1 MNLKDLSTDS
11 RQIVDPSRFDEVVI
25 ERPIAIQDAPTEDQI
40 KVELTGYS
48 NEFGGQLVDRD
59 YEILD
64 KNINGDGNLEI
75 TLSTA
80 DGVQGGDYLAEFS
93 LAQDGDTTD
102 IGKFFYQ
109 NGVFDASTAGSLTH
123 RISAEL
129 ERLSGTFTDG
139 QRVEN
144 ATNFADIGGD
154 FIGMS
159 RLQYSTTSSLF
170 RKHGGEP
177 IPYFEGAGSIVFPDN
192 PFSSRESTT
201 FAVFEWNRSE
211 VINKNFI
218 VSRLI
223 QGDNIF
229 FELRNEQD
237 YIVVD
242 SDYSTEVLYE
252 GLGPSASNIVVIGF
266 RINTESGK
274 AAASVNRE
282 ITKEPQTLTGQSF
295 GTGEPQFTLDPE
307 GEINGLRTF
316 DILTYDS
323 YLTDEQVNKVAK
335 QLSYF
340 YSADLASPRRDKIGQ
355 GSPKVQNHMF
365 YDEDV
370 LKYDLLVADNPTAKS
385 YDISVD
391 PPIKEWSSSGSA
403 DSVAFNS
410 HQRSV
415 IGTSSGDVIFLTSD
429 GEEIWRFEGHELAI
443 NSVEAGR
450 QYGAYSGSND
460 GTLRKVGKRGNE
472 VWNYNGFGEG
482 FAVEDVALYKDLAVY
497 AAGSDGTVRR
507 IIENDGS
514 EDWVYD
520 WIENSSSPEVIA
532 IAVDKEE
539 TVFAAAD
546 NGELLRLTSDGNEG
560 IDAYKKI
567 PFEDEFTNEVTGEFD
582 GTSIKDLA
590 VDEDSVYV
598 TSGGYIKKLSK
609 DGENVKWTIGPVTD
623 SSNSEAELGP
633 IEVHPKNG
641 LVYTFGFF
649 PPSEG
654 VIYEIDENAPEEPS
668 YSEILKN
675 GSEGRIFTERVFD
688 LSIQPGSYEPHWNS

>member
-25 ERPIAIQDAPTEDQI
+25 ERPIAIQDSPTEDQI
-40 KVELTGYS
+40 EVDLTGYS

-59 YEILD
+59 YEIVD
-64 KNINGDGNLEI
+64 KNINGNGNLEI

-109 NGVFDASTAGSLTH
+109 NGVFDASTAGNLTH

-129 ERLSGTFTDG
+129 ERFSGTFTDG

-211 VINKNFI
+211 VIDKNFI

-242 SDYSTEVLYE
+242 SDYSTKILYG
-252 GLGPSASNIVVIGF
+252 GLGPSASNIIVVSF

-274 AAASVNRE
+274 ATASVNRE
-282 ITKEPQTLTGQSF
+282 ITDEPQALTGQSF

-340 YSADLASPRRDKIGQ
+340 YSADLTSPRKDKIGQ

-365 YDEDV
+365 YDEEV
-370 LKYDLLVADNPTAKS
+370 LKYDLLVADNPARS

-391 PPIKEWSSSGSA
+391 PPIKEWSAEDSA

-429 GEEIWRFEGHELAI
+429 GEEIWRFEGHEQRVT
-443 NSVEAGR
+443 SVEAGR

-472 VWNYNGFGEG
+472 VWNFNAFEDG
-482 FAVEDVALYKDLAVY
+482 FAVKDVALFKDLAVY
-497 AAGSDGTVRR
+497 GAGSDGTVRR

-514 EDWVYD
+514 ESWTYD
-520 WIENSSSPEVIA
+520 WIGDSFDPEVNA

-539 TVFAAAD
+539 RIFAAAD
-546 NGELLRLTSDGNEG
+546 NGELLRLTSDGDEV
-560 IDAYKKI
+560 YKKV
-567 PFEDEFTNEVTGEFD
+567 PFEEEFADEFTGEFD
-582 GTSIKDLA
+582 ETPLEDVT
-590 VDEDSVYV
+590 VDEDSIYV

-609 DGENVKWTIGPVTD
+609 DGVEEWGSEEPLEISGT
-623 SSNSEAELGP
+623 EAELGP
-633 IEVHPKNG
+633 VEVYPKSDS
-641 LVYTFGFF
+641 VYAFGFVPQGF
-649 PPSEG
+649 DQKGAIFEINGDGSGGVNASEFLKSDSEG
-654 VIYEIDENAPEEPS
+654 GN
-668 YSEILKN
+668 L
-675 GSEGRIFTERVFD
+675 FTERVFD